1 MSDKKPQKQ
10 RGRVTPPKSSASTS
24 PTDFRRASEKMLQN
38 IGKLLQE
45 REFGS
50 AEEANAYL
58 QDLLASGGIPDTVPT
73 SALNQAQEVMYDAWE
88 ARGSRRAKLARRAL
102 EISPDCADAYV
113 LLAEETARTAQEARS
128 LYEQGMRAGERAL
141 GPQVFEED
149 VGHFWGLIETR
160 PYMRAREGLAHVLWI
175 LAERRQAIEH
185 LTDMLRLNPGDN
197 QGVRYT
203 LANWLLSEG
212 DDEALGKLLDQYKDD
227 AMAGWAY
234 SRALLRFRRE
244 GASTRANA
252 ALKKA
257 IQANRFVPPYLLGRK
272 KLPRQMPGYIGLGD
286 ENEAIDYAA
295 GAIESWAK
303 TPGAL
308 DWLATAIAKS

>member
-1 MSDKKPQKQ
+1 MSDRKPRKQ
-10 RGRVTPPKSSASTS
+10 RGQAARSKSSPSPS

-50 AEEANAYL
+50 TQEANAYL
-58 QDLLASGGIPDTVPT
+58 QDLLASGGIPETEPANV
-73 SALNQAQEVMYDAWE
+73 LERAQDVMYDAWE
-88 ARGSRRAKLARRAL
+88 ARGSRRAKLARQAL

-113 LLAEETARTAQEARS
+113 LLAEETARTPQEARA

-141 GPQVFEED
+141 GPHVFEED
-149 VGHFWGLIETR
+149 VGHFWGLMETR
-160 PYMRAREGLAHVLWI
+160 PYMRAREGLAHMLW
-175 LAERRQAIEH
+175 LLGEKRQAIEH

-212 DDEALGKLLDQYKDD
+212 DDDALGKLLSQYKDD
-227 AMAGWAY
+227 VMAGWVY
-234 SRALLRFRRE
+234 SHALSRFRRE

-257 IQANRFVPPYLLGRK
+257 IQANRFVPLYLLGRK
-272 KLPRQMPGYIGLGD
+272 KLPRQVPDYIGVGD

-303 TPGAL
+303 SSGAL
-308 DWLATAIAKS
+308 DWLATNLAKS

>member
-1 MSDKKPQKQ
+1 MSDQKKR
-10 RGRVTPPKSSASTS
+10 RGRAATPKPNATPS
-24 PTDFRRASEKMLQN
+24 PSDFRRASEKTLQN

-50 AEEANAYL
+50 IQEANAYL
-58 QDLLASGGIPDTVPT
+58 QELMSSGGIPDAAPAN
-73 SALNQAQEVMYDAWE
+73 ALDRAQELMYDAWE
-88 ARGSRRAKLARRAL
+88 ARGSRRAKLARQAL

-128 LYEQGMRAGERAL
+128 LYEQGVRAGERAL
-141 GPQVFEED
+141 GPQVFEAD

-160 PYMRAREGLAHVLWI
+160 PYMRAREGLAHTLWA
-175 LAERRQAIEH
+175 LGERRQATEH
-185 LTDMLRLNPGDN
+185 LLDMLRLNPGDN

-203 LANWLLSEG
+203 LANWLLGEG

-234 SRALLRFRRE
+234 SRALLQFRRK
-244 GASTRANA
+244 GASVQANT

-257 IQANRFVPPYLLGRK
+257 IQANRFVPAYLLGRK
-272 KLPRQMPGYIGLGD
+272 RLPRQMPDYIGLGD
-286 ENEAIDYAA
+286 ENEAIDYAV

-308 DWLATAIAKS
+308 EWLATSLAKS